1 MPKPLPAGGSRAP
14 GGLLLLHGRRQ
25 QHKRPLSSRKFLL
38 VQEQESLQ
46 NTWDAVI
53 HFSARHLFCPA
64 HAHTH
69 VQAATPTATT
79 AYQPTTAF
87 GRIRGSGSG
96 GGRGHLHL
104 SRHTIAASRSMTALP
119 LPGSNLTVSC
129 RGAASFIPRKLST
142 AVSIESSD
150 DPLVYSS
157 GYDHQRSLQDTRF
170 WRERIAPVVPSRS
183 SRSGSVTPGG
193 GGGGEAASH
202 SAHISTSA
210 SPKQNDK
217 DEPAPPAQPS
227 PKQSCI
233 KSSSWRFPTK
243 GSGSQFSNNDDNDS
257 KPLEPVQSWTST
269 ANALFELYNSLHRL
283 GSSSSSSS
291 SKLTTATGRSSSVA
305 TLHSALVN
313 YNYLSRLQSM
323 YDTILIPRRH
333 TRTLFLL
340 LGREPKTRDNLEQ
353 LLRITTDLI
362 WLNEKERQKKRRYAS
377 KLASAPL
384 FSTGSATGNRDAPP
398 HVYNPADDYHG
409 LRVSEYTILMN
420 WIGSVTS
427 TLGTNSSPA
436 TNSAI
441 GRPSASSATTAT
453 NTARSMAATSRYQ
466 HPIALSGPV
475 DQAWAI
481 WQDFLLTGMKPDIV
495 LYTMLMDTLL
505 KAKEFE
511 RADQIWNH
519 MQSQGSSATSTNS
532 IAGANESSRN
542 GSVTAGLGALSSPSS
557 NRLRNHSEAA
567 GLNTSTVVPNLQ
579 TLSVMMQSHIQES
592 DIDGVTRTYKQ
603 LHHTTLHREQQRPIN
618 TVLVN
623 QILKV
628 LVDLGETRAAREIF
642 SEMMVDGSDIGA
654 GPLALGLSHEKKYTN
669 NDVATAS
676 TTSTGPAVF
685 STPTHHQTSRRRASW
700 KRDQRKLPSSF
711 TASTTSDTS
720 TKGMSIRPNEA
731 TYRLMLQV
739 ARREM
744 DSDLEDQV
752 LNELRRLPLPS
763 SASESPK

>member
-1 MPKPLPAGGSRAP
+1 
-14 GGLLLLHGRRQ
+14 
-25 QHKRPLSSRKFLL
+25 
-38 VQEQESLQ
+38 ESLH
-46 NTWDAVI
+46 TWNAVI

-79 AYQPTTAF
+79 TYNTTAAVS
-87 GRIRGSGSG
+87 RIRRSGSG
-96 GGRGHLHL
+96 GGGGHLHP
-104 SRHTIAASRSMTALP
+104 SRHTTAATRTMTALS
-119 LPGSNLTVSC
+119 LPGSNRTVSSQ
-129 RGAASFIPRKLST
+129 GAASFVLRKLST
-142 AVSIESSD
+142 AVSIDSNN
-150 DPLVYSS
+150 DPSVYSS
-157 GYDHQRSLQDTRF
+157 GYDHQRSLQDTHFR
-170 WRERIAPVVPSRS
+170 REPIAATAPSRS

-193 GGGGEAASH
+193 EGGQGRATSH
-202 SAHISTSA
+202 SAHISTPA
-210 SPKQNDK
+210 SPKQYDK
-217 DEPAPPAQPS
+217 DEPTPPAQPS
-227 PKQSCI
+227 TKQTHI

-243 GSGSQFSNNDDNDS
+243 GSGSQFSSSDDNDS
-257 KPLEPVQSWTST
+257 NPFEPVQSWTST
-269 ANALFELYNSLHRL
+269 ANALSELYKSLHRL
-283 GSSSSSSS
+283 GSSSSSSF
-291 SKLTTATGRSSSVA
+291 KPTTITGRSSSVA
-305 TLHSALVN
+305 TLQSALIN
-313 YNYLSRLQSM
+313 YSYLSRLQSM

-377 KLASAPL
+377 KLASTPL
-384 FSTGSATGNRDAPP
+384 FSTGLATSNSGAHPQL
-398 HVYNPADDYHG
+398 YNPADDYHG
-409 LRVSEYTILMN
+409 LRVSEYTTLMN

-436 TNSAI
+436 ANSAI
-441 GRPSASSATTAT
+441 GRPSASSATTAA
-453 NTARSMAATSRYQ
+453 NTTRSIAATPRYQ

-519 MQSQGSSATSTNS
+519 MQSQGSSTASTNS
-532 IAGANESSRN
+532 CAGANGSFKNR
-542 GSVTAGLGALSSPSS
+542 SVTAGLGVLSSPRSPSS
-557 NRLRNHSEAA
+557 TRLRNHLEA
-567 GLNTSTVVPNLQ
+567 TSPRSNAVVPNLQ

-603 LHHTTLHREQQRPIN
+603 LHQTTLHREQQRPIN

-628 LVDLGETRAAREIF
+628 LVDLGETRAAKEIF
-642 SEMMVDGSDIGA
+642 SEMQVDGGDIGA
-654 GPLALGLSHEKKYTN
+654 GSLGLGSSHEEKYTN
-669 NDVATAS
+669 NDAATAS
-676 TTSTGPAVF
+676 TTSRGPAVF

-700 KRDQRKLPSSF
+700 KRDHRKRPSSF
-711 TASTTSDTS
+711 ATSTMSDTS
-720 TKGMSIRPNEA
+720 TAGMSIQPNEA

-744 DSDLEDQV
+744 DSDLEGQV
-752 LNELRRLPLPS
+752 LKELRCLPLPS
-763 SASESPK
+763 SFSESPK